1 MFYVIC
7 YYKFKLMIINKFRKL
22 SRSILFVGMIFF
34 FFSCEKNNVQDTA
47 IGCQVDGGVCL
58 EDHSCCENALGCQ
71 ADGGVCLDDHSCC
84 SGLDNINSS
93 K

>member
-1 MFYVIC
+1 MF
-7 YYKFKLMIINKFRKL
+7 
-22 SRSILFVGMIFF
+22 FF

-58 EDHSCCENALGCQ
+58 
-71 ADGGVCLDDHSCC
+71 DDHSCC

>member
-1 MFYVIC
+1 
-7 YYKFKLMIINKFRKL
+7 MIINKFRKL
-22 SRSILFVGMIFF
+22 SLSILFVGTFF
-34 FFSCEKNNVQDTA
+34 LFFSCEKNNVQDTA

-58 EDHSCCENALGCQ
+58 DDHSCCENALGCQ
-71 ADGGVCLDDHSCC
+71 AEGGVCLDDHSCC